1 MLWVCRW
8 QAASVRAEP
17 QVLCAAFLC
26 ATRQILT
33 DCLHE
38 AWVLGI
44 GRSLFDFKSLFLRG
58 VVSESLETCSEPVIL
73 HFVSFDHREGR
84 SPLYLS

>member
-1 MLWVCRW
+1 M
-8 QAASVRAEP
+8 
-17 QVLCAAFLC
+17 
-26 ATRQILT
+26 
-33 DCLHE
+33 
-38 AWVLGI
+38 LGI

-58 VVSESLETCSEPVIL
+58 VVSESLETSSEPVIL